1 MLRSE
6 EHIIWPATEYYLA
19 MKRNEVM
26 MHAKTWVHL
35 ENIMLHKRNQKL
47 TVTGCDSN
55 VQTFKSIKTEINSVL
70 SGCVRL
76 KQERNGK

>member
-6 EHIIWPATEYYLA
+6 EHNIIWPATEYYLA

-35 ENIMLHKRNQKL
+35 ENSMLHKRNQKL

-55 VQTFKSIKTEINSVL
+55 SMKCPDIQIHQN
-70 SGCVRL
+70 
-76 KQERNGK
+76 RN